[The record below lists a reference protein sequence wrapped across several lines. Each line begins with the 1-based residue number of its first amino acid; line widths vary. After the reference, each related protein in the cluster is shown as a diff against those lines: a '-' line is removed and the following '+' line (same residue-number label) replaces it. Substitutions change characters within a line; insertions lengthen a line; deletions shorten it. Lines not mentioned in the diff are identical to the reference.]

1 MLRSLHIE
9 NYLLIDKLCLNL
21 EDGLNIITGE
31 TGAGKSILLGAI
43 GLVLGDR
50 SDSGVIKQGAQS
62 CIIEAIFDME
72 NAPEKFAEI
81 LASNDIEH
89 QQELAIRRVITAA
102 KSRVFINDIPTNL
115 ALLKEISQYLVD
127 VHSQHQT
134 LLVGESSFQI
144 GVVDSIAENDTLLH
158 RYRELFQLK
167 EAASKDIKDALA
179 AIERAKN
186 DEEYLRFQ
194 AEQLHEAALKAGE
207 EEELTKE
214 YELLSRAAEVS
225 QRLFETT
232 SSLGDN
238 DQSTLTTLSA
248 GIHEFSKIAP
258 LLEGG
263 EELLERLNS
272 SMVEIKESYR
282 ELTKLRDGVTEN
294 PERQKEVEGR
304 LDLIATLQQKHRKK
318 SIDELL
324 VLQNEI
330 TAKLSVIDNFDDKLH
345 ALQKEEA
352 RLFEEATAVAQK
364 ISKKRKSVA
373 KTIEKSII
381 ATLTE
386 LGILHASFEV
396 VIESGETLNPTGLD
410 TVWFNFSANKNMP
423 LQKIDKVASGGEM
436 SRLML
441 ALKVLLSQHRSMP
454 TMIFDE
460 IDTGVSGRVADK
472 MGEIMEQL
480 SHGQQIINIT
490 HLPQV
495 ASKGEHHFLVYK
507 ENGITNIVKLEQEKR
522 IEEIAVMISGSKIT
536 EAALSQAKELLKNS
550 LHK

>member
-9 NYLLIDKLCLNL
+9 NYLLIDKLRLTL

-43 GLVLGDR
+43 GLVLGER
-50 SDSGVIKQGAQS
+50 SDSGVMKQGAQS
-62 CIIEAIFDME
+62 CIIEAVFDTE
-72 NAPEKFAEI
+72 NAPDKFSEI

-89 QQELAIRRVITAA
+89 QRELTIRRVITPA

-115 ALLKEISQYLVD
+115 ALLKEVSQYLVD

-144 GVVDSIAENDTLLH
+144 GVVDSIAQNTTLLN

-167 EAASKDIKDALA
+167 EAASRDIKDALA
-179 AIERAKN
+179 AIERAKS

-194 AEQLHEAALKAGE
+194 AEQLHDAALKTGE

-232 SSLGDN
+232 FSLGDS
-238 DQSTLTTLSA
+238 DSATLTTLSA
-248 GIHEFSKIAP
+248 SIQEFSKIAP
-258 LLEGG
+258 LLDSG
-263 EELLERLNS
+263 EDLLERLNS
-272 SMVEIKESYR
+272 AMVEIKESYR
-282 ELTKLRDGVTEN
+282 ELSKLRDGVTED
-294 PERQKEVEGR
+294 PERQKEVESR
-304 LDLIATLQQKHRKK
+304 LDLISTLQQKHRKRN
-318 SIDELL
+318 IDELL
-324 VLQNEI
+324 ELQNEI
-330 TAKLSVIDNFDDKLH
+330 TTKLSVIDNFDDRLNN
-345 ALQKEEA
+345 LRKEEE
-352 RLFEEATAVAQK
+352 RLTKEATSVAQE
-364 ISKKRKSVA
+364 ISKKRKSVVKA
-373 KTIEKSII
+373 IEKSII
-381 ATLTE
+381 STLVE

-396 VIESGETLNPTGLD
+396 VIESSDTLTPTGAD
-410 TVWFNFSANKNMP
+410 TVYFNFSANKNMP

-441 ALKVLLSQHRSMP
+441 ALKVLMSQHRSMP
-454 TMIFDE
+454 TLIFDE

-495 ASKGEHHFLVYK
+495 ASKGKHHFLVYK
-507 ENGITNIVKLEQEKR
+507 ENGVTDIIKLEKEQR
-522 IEEIAVMISGSKIT
+522 IEQIAVMISGSKIT
-536 EAALSQAKELLKNS
+536 DAALSQAKELLK
-550 LHK
+550 

>member
-1 MLRSLHIE
+1 MLKSLHIE
-9 NYLLIDKLCLNL
+9 NYLLIDKLCLPL

-43 GLVLGDR
+43 GLVLGER
-50 SDSGVIKQGAQS
+50 SDSGVIKQGAPS
-62 CIIEAIFDME
+62 CIIEAIFDIE
-72 NAPEKFAEI
+72 KAPEKLFEI
-81 LASNDIEH
+81 LTSNDIEH
-89 QQELAIRRVITAA
+89 QKELAVRRVITPT

-115 ALLKEISQYLVD
+115 ALLKEVSQYLVD
-127 VHSQHQT
+127 IHSQHQT
-134 LLVGESSFQI
+134 LLVGESSFQL
-144 GVVDSIAENDTLLH
+144 GVVDSIAQNDTLLH
-158 RYRELFQLK
+158 RYREFFQLK
-167 EAASKDIKDALA
+167 EAASRDIKEALA
-179 AIERAKN
+179 AIERAKSE
-186 DEEYLRFQ
+186 EEYLRFQ
-194 AEQLHEAALKAGE
+194 AEQLHEAALQAGE

-214 YELLSRAAEVS
+214 LELLSRAAEVS

-232 SSLGDN
+232 FSLGDSET
-238 DQSTLTTLSA
+238 STLTTLSA
-248 GIHEFSKIAP
+248 GIHEFAKVAS

-263 EELLERLNS
+263 NELLERLNS

-282 ELTKLRDGVTEN
+282 ELTKLRDGVSED
-294 PERQKEVEGR
+294 PERQREVESR

-318 SIDELL
+318 SIEELL
-324 VLQNEI
+324 ELQNEI

-345 ALQKEEA
+345 NLRNEEQ
-352 RLFEEATAVAQK
+352 RLIKEATAVGQE
-364 ISKKRKSVA
+364 ISKKRKSVTHA
-373 KTIEKSII
+373 IEKSII
-381 ATLTE
+381 STLVE

-396 VIESGETLNPTGLD
+396 VVESSNTLTPNGLD
-410 TVWFNFSANKNMP
+410 VVYFNFSANKNMP

-441 ALKVLLSQHRSMP
+441 ALKVLMSQHSHMP

-507 ENGITNIVKLEQEKR
+507 ENGVTDIVKLEKEQR
-522 IEEIAVMISGSKIT
+522 IKEIAVMISGSKIT
-536 EAALSQAKELLKNS
+536 DAALSQAKELLKQ
-550 LHK
+550 

>member
-9 NYLLIDKLCLNL
+9 NYLLIDKLRLTL

-43 GLVLGDR
+43 GLVLGER
-50 SDSGVIKQGAQS
+50 SDSGVMKQGAQS
-62 CIIEAIFDME
+62 CIIEAVFDTE
-72 NAPEKFAEI
+72 NAPDKFSEI

-89 QQELAIRRVITAA
+89 QRELTIRRVITPA

-115 ALLKEISQYLVD
+115 ALLKEVSQYLVD

-144 GVVDSIAENDTLLH
+144 GVVDSIAQNTTLLN

-167 EAASKDIKDALA
+167 EAASRDIKDALA
-179 AIERAKN
+179 AIERAKS

-194 AEQLHEAALKAGE
+194 AEQLHDAALKTGE

-232 SSLGDN
+232 FSLGDS
-238 DQSTLTTLSA
+238 DSATLTTLSA
-248 GIHEFSKIAP
+248 SIQEFSKIAP
-258 LLEGG
+258 LLDSG
-263 EELLERLNS
+263 EDLLERLNS
-272 SMVEIKESYR
+272 AMVEIKESYR
-282 ELTKLRDGVTEN
+282 ELSKLRDGVTED
-294 PERQKEVEGR
+294 PERQKEVESR
-304 LDLIATLQQKHRKK
+304 LDLISTLQQKHRKRN
-318 SIDELL
+318 IDELL
-324 VLQNEI
+324 ELQNEI
-330 TAKLSVIDNFDDKLH
+330 TTKLSVIDNFDDRLNN
-345 ALQKEEA
+345 LRKEEE
-352 RLFEEATAVAQK
+352 RLTKEATSVAQE
-364 ISKKRKSVA
+364 ISKKRKSVVKA
-373 KTIEKSII
+373 IEKSII
-381 ATLTE
+381 STLVE

-396 VIESGETLNPTGLD
+396 VIESGDTLTPTGTD
-410 TVWFNFSANKNMP
+410 TVYFNFSANKNMP

-441 ALKVLLSQHRSMP
+441 ALKVLMSQHRSMP
-454 TMIFDE
+454 TLIFDE

-495 ASKGEHHFLVYK
+495 ASKGKHHFLVYK
-507 ENGITNIVKLEQEKR
+507 ENGVTDIIKLEKEQR
-522 IEEIAVMISGSKIT
+522 IEQIAVMISGSKIT
-536 EAALSQAKELLKNS
+536 DAALSQAKELLK
-550 LHK
+550 

>member
-9 NYLLIDKLCLNL
+9 NYLLIDKLCLTL

-43 GLVLGDR
+43 GLVLGER
-50 SDSGVIKQGAQS
+50 SDSGVMKQGAQS
-62 CIIEAIFDME
+62 CIIEAVFDTE
-72 NAPEKFAEI
+72 NAPDKFSEI

-89 QQELAIRRVITAA
+89 QRELTIRRVITPA

-115 ALLKEISQYLVD
+115 ALLKEVSQYLVD

-144 GVVDSIAENDTLLH
+144 GVVDSIAQNATLLN

-167 EAASKDIKDALA
+167 EAASRDIKDALA
-179 AIERAKN
+179 AIERAKS

-194 AEQLHEAALKAGE
+194 AEQLHDAALKTGE

-232 SSLGDN
+232 FSLGDS
-238 DQSTLTTLSA
+238 DSATLITLSA
-248 GIHEFSKIAP
+248 SIQEFSKIAP
-258 LLEGG
+258 LLDGG
-263 EELLERLNS
+263 EDLLERLNS
-272 SMVEIKESYR
+272 AMVEIKESYR
-282 ELTKLRDGVTEN
+282 ELSKLRDGVTED
-294 PERQKEVEGR
+294 PERQKEVESR
-304 LDLIATLQQKHRKK
+304 LDLISTLQQKHRKRN
-318 SIDELL
+318 IDELL
-324 VLQNEI
+324 ELQNEI
-330 TAKLSVIDNFDDKLH
+330 TTKLSVIDNFDDRLNN
-345 ALQKEEA
+345 LRKEEE
-352 RLFEEATAVAQK
+352 RLTKEATSVAQE
-364 ISKKRKSVA
+364 ISKKRKSVV
-373 KTIEKSII
+373 KTIEKSVIS
-381 ATLTE
+381 TLVE

-396 VIESGETLNPTGLD
+396 VIESGDTLTPTGAD
-410 TVWFNFSANKNMP
+410 TVYFNFSANKNMP

-441 ALKVLLSQHRSMP
+441 ALKVLMSQHRSMP
-454 TMIFDE
+454 TLIFDE

-480 SHGQQIINIT
+480 AHGQQIINIT

-495 ASKGEHHFLVYK
+495 ASKGKHHFLVYK
-507 ENGITNIVKLEQEKR
+507 ENGVTDIIKLEKEQR
-522 IEEIAVMISGSKIT
+522 IEQIAVMISGSKIT
-536 EAALSQAKELLKNS
+536 DAALSQAKELLK
-550 LHK
+550 

>member
-1 MLRSLHIE
+1 MLKSLHIE
-9 NYLLIDKLCLNL
+9 NYLLIDKLCLPL

-43 GLVLGDR
+43 GLVLGER
-50 SDSGVIKQGAQS
+50 SDSGVIKQGAPS
-62 CIIEAIFDME
+62 CIIEAIFDIE
-72 NAPEKFAEI
+72 KAPEKLFEI
-81 LASNDIEH
+81 LTSNDIEH
-89 QQELAIRRVITAA
+89 QKELAVRRVITPT

-115 ALLKEISQYLVD
+115 ALLKEVSQYLVD
-127 VHSQHQT
+127 IHSQHQT
-134 LLVGESSFQI
+134 LLVGESSFQL
-144 GVVDSIAENDTLLH
+144 GVVDSIAQNDTLLH
-158 RYRELFQLK
+158 RYREFFQLK
-167 EAASKDIKDALA
+167 EATSRDIKEALA
-179 AIERAKN
+179 AIERAKSE
-186 DEEYLRFQ
+186 EEYLRFQ
-194 AEQLHEAALKAGE
+194 AEQLHEAALQAGE

-214 YELLSRAAEVS
+214 LELLSRAAEVS

-232 SSLGDN
+232 FSLGDSET
-238 DQSTLTTLSA
+238 STLTTLSA
-248 GIHEFSKIAP
+248 GIHEFAKVAS

-263 EELLERLNS
+263 NELLERLNS

-282 ELTKLRDGVTEN
+282 ELTKLRDSVSED
-294 PERQKEVEGR
+294 PERQREVESR

-318 SIDELL
+318 SIEELL
-324 VLQNEI
+324 ELQNEI

-345 ALQKEEA
+345 NLRNEEQ
-352 RLFEEATAVAQK
+352 RLMKEATAVGQE
-364 ISKKRKSVA
+364 ISKKRKSVTHA
-373 KTIEKSII
+373 IEKSII
-381 ATLTE
+381 STLVE

-396 VIESGETLNPTGLD
+396 VVDSSNTLTPNGLD
-410 TVWFNFSANKNMP
+410 VVYFNFSANKNMP

-441 ALKVLLSQHRSMP
+441 ALKVLMSQHSHMP

-507 ENGITNIVKLEQEKR
+507 ENGVTDIVKLEKEQR
-522 IEEIAVMISGSKIT
+522 IKEIAVMISGSKIT
-536 EAALSQAKELLKNS
+536 DAALSQAKELLKQ
-550 LHK
+550 

>member
-1 MLRSLHIE
+1 MLKSLHIE
-9 NYLLIDKLCLNL
+9 NYLLIDKLCLPL

-43 GLVLGDR
+43 GLVLGER
-50 SDSGVIKQGAQS
+50 SDSGVIKQGTPS
-62 CIIEAIFDME
+62 CIIEAIFDIE
-72 NAPEKFAEI
+72 KAPEKLFEI
-81 LASNDIEH
+81 LTSNDIEH
-89 QQELAIRRVITAA
+89 QKELAVRRVITPA

-115 ALLKEISQYLVD
+115 ALLKEVSQYLVD
-127 VHSQHQT
+127 IHSQHQT
-134 LLVGESSFQI
+134 LLVGESSFQL
-144 GVVDSIAENDTLLH
+144 GVVDSIAQNDTLLH
-158 RYRELFQLK
+158 RYREFFQLK
-167 EAASKDIKDALA
+167 EAASRDIKEALA
-179 AIERAKN
+179 AIERAKSE
-186 DEEYLRFQ
+186 EEYLRFQ
-194 AEQLHEAALKAGE
+194 AEQLHDAALQAGE

-214 YELLSRAAEVS
+214 LELLSRAAEVS

-232 SSLGDN
+232 FSLGDSET
-238 DQSTLTTLSA
+238 STLTTLSA
-248 GIHEFSKIAP
+248 GIHEFAKVAS

-263 EELLERLNS
+263 NELLERLNS

-282 ELTKLRDGVTEN
+282 ELTKLRDGVSED
-294 PERQKEVEGR
+294 PERQREVESR

-318 SIDELL
+318 SIEELL
-324 VLQNEI
+324 ELQNEI

-345 ALQKEEA
+345 NLRNEEQ
-352 RLFEEATAVAQK
+352 RLIKEATAVGQE
-364 ISKKRKSVA
+364 ISKKRKSVTHA
-373 KTIEKSII
+373 IEKSII
-381 ATLTE
+381 STLVE

-396 VIESGETLNPTGLD
+396 VVESSNTLTPNGLD
-410 TVWFNFSANKNMP
+410 VVYFNFSANKNMP

-441 ALKVLLSQHRSMP
+441 ALKVLMSQHSHMP

-507 ENGITNIVKLEQEKR
+507 ENGVTDIVKLEKEQR
-522 IEEIAVMISGSKIT
+522 IEQIAVMISGSKIT
-536 EAALSQAKELLKNS
+536 DAALSQAKELLKQ
-550 LHK
+550 

>member
-1 MLRSLHIE
+1 MLKSLHIE
-9 NYLLIDKLCLNL
+9 NYLLIDKLCLPL

-43 GLVLGDR
+43 GLVLGER
-50 SDSGVIKQGAQS
+50 SDSGVIKQGAPS
-62 CIIEAIFDME
+62 CIIEAIFDIE
-72 NAPEKFAEI
+72 KAPEKLFEI
-81 LASNDIEH
+81 LTSNDIEH
-89 QQELAIRRVITAA
+89 QKELAVRRVITPA

-115 ALLKEISQYLVD
+115 ALLKEVSQYLVD
-127 VHSQHQT
+127 IHSQHQT
-134 LLVGESSFQI
+134 LLVGESSFQL
-144 GVVDSIAENDTLLH
+144 GVVDSIAQNDTLLH
-158 RYRELFQLK
+158 RYREFFQLK
-167 EAASKDIKDALA
+167 EAASRDIKEALA
-179 AIERAKN
+179 AIERAKSE
-186 DEEYLRFQ
+186 EEYLRFQ
-194 AEQLHEAALKAGE
+194 AEQLHDAALQAGE

-214 YELLSRAAEVS
+214 LELLSRAAEVS

-232 SSLGDN
+232 FSLGDSET
-238 DQSTLTTLSA
+238 STLTTLSA
-248 GIHEFSKIAP
+248 GIHEFAKVAS

-263 EELLERLNS
+263 NELLERLNS

-282 ELTKLRDGVTEN
+282 ELTKLRDGVSED
-294 PERQKEVEGR
+294 PERQREVESR

-318 SIDELL
+318 SIEELL
-324 VLQNEI
+324 ELQNEI

-345 ALQKEEA
+345 NLRNEEQ
-352 RLFEEATAVAQK
+352 RLIKEATTVGQE
-364 ISKKRKSVA
+364 ISKKRKSVTHA
-373 KTIEKSII
+373 IEKSII
-381 ATLTE
+381 STLVE

-396 VIESGETLNPTGLD
+396 VVESSNTLTPNGLD
-410 TVWFNFSANKNMP
+410 VVYFNFSANKNMP

-441 ALKVLLSQHRSMP
+441 ALKVLMSQHSHMP

-507 ENGITNIVKLEQEKR
+507 ENGVTDIVKLEKEQR
-522 IEEIAVMISGSKIT
+522 IEQIAVMISGSKIT
-536 EAALSQAKELLKNS
+536 DAALSQAKELLKQ
-550 LHK
+550 